1 MMFATA
7 EHAGAAVDNTAHNA
21 FDGSGPTLGRNPTMI
36 KRPGDPLRC
45 LGRNAAFPVVL
56 VSTKTN
62 FMAAAMAHY
71 FCFHPPLIGVGIRPA
86 THTFT
91 LIQQEEAFVVNIPS
105 ADQADLVE
113 RAGTVTGRSGDKFAA
128 LGVTAVP
135 AEKVPSSLIAECP
148 VNIECRLVRQI
159 DLGPER
165 VWFVGQVEAVHE
177 AEGFDPSQ
185 SLVYSN
191 FRYFSIGPQI
201 GQRRR

>member
-1 MMFATA
+1 M
-7 EHAGAAVDNTAHNA
+7 N
-21 FDGSGPTLGRNPTMI
+21 

-45 LGRNAAFPVVL
+45 FGRNAAFPVVL

-62 FMAAAMAHY
+62 FVSVAMAHY
-71 FCFHPPLIGVGIRPA
+71 FSFHPPLIGVGLRPA

-91 LIQQEEAFVVNIPS
+91 LIQREEAFVVNIPS
-105 ADQADLVE
+105 ADQAELVE
-113 RAGTVTGRSGDKFAA
+113 RAGTVSGRSGDKFAA

-135 AEKVPSSLIAECP
+135 AERVVSSLIGECP

-159 DLGPER
+159 DFLSPER

-177 AEGFDPSQ
+177 AEGFDPIQ
-185 SLVYSN
+185 SLVYSD